1 MTQNRKPPAYQ
12 EYASTMLAD
21 IAFRSMNMESR
32 GLLYTLRLE
41 CWANQ
46 TMPSDVTSLSSAL
59 GKTVSSEMFS
69 AVESFFDINEG
80 KLTSPELESYRAH
93 LEERRQKQSR
103 GGKKGAKMTN
113 EAKKVTGTSR
123 VPRRLSNDSLVK
135 KSTVQQSKTQ
145 HSLVE
150 DSDGSYNSG
159 GSDSLEA
166 QLYNDPATCPKCLG
180 EGCGYCG

>member
-1 MTQNRKPPAYQ
+1 
-12 EYASTMLAD
+12 
-21 IAFRSMNMESR
+21 
-32 GLLYTLRLE
+32 
-41 CWANQ
+41 
-46 TMPSDVTSLSSAL
+46 
-59 GKTVSSEMFS
+59 
-69 AVESFFDINEG
+69 
-80 KLTSPELESYRAH
+80 
-93 LEERRQKQSR
+93 
-103 GGKKGAKMTN
+103 MTN
-113 EAKKVTGTSR
+113 EAKKVTGNSR

-145 HSLVE
+145 HNLVE